1 MELKQLLASN
11 ILGGL
16 PVNGLCEE
24 KKGKIREETEG
35 CNMSRE
41 QPLDLGKAAN
51 YLKSTKMYVHVAE

>member
-1 MELKQLLASN
+1 M
-11 ILGGL
+11 
-16 PVNGLCEE
+16 NGLCEE

-35 CNMSRE
+35 WNMSRE